1 MAPVYTWVI
10 STERKFNRSFNF
22 AFSICAI
29 VSFYFSLS
37 VMIVVW
43 LKAKGKTNIFHC
55 LSLYLTNYFVRYYSN
70 YPEYVSFKQG
80 LSPALRIDAKSM
92 FFFTKLRPSFHM
104 WKPVKELIPLLA
116 DRIGNSHLKKKRG
129 PDSYRVT
136 LVTCLFQCYQGA
148 IYNSSR
154 DLGLSVITWARGNEP
169 TFPMFY
175 LLYFNGDSIV
185 FRRNMQT
192 RNIKYHNQLV
202 SGFRHKPASSVSS
215 GISQHTC
222 DFVSPGLR
230 IFKLWAK

>member
-37 VMIVVW
+37 VMIMVW

-136 LVTCLFQCYQGA
+136 RLWV
-148 IYNSSR
+148 
-154 DLGLSVITWARGNEP
+154 
-169 TFPMFY
+169 
-175 LLYFNGDSIV
+175 
-185 FRRNMQT
+185 
-192 RNIKYHNQLV
+192 
-202 SGFRHKPASSVSS
+202 VSS
-215 GISQHTC
+215 SATKVLFTILHVILGC
-222 DFVSPGLR
+222 
-230 IFKLWAK
+230 LW